1 MNNYTEIPQKEL
13 PIKYMLVF
21 NELIVNKQKQWYFL
35 NNRPKKQQ
43 SISQKKK
50 TMNNHTYI
58 PIKNSSIKWINYQ

>member
-50 TMNNHTYI
+50 PMNNHTDI
-58 PIKNSSIKWINYQ
+58 PIKNSGIK